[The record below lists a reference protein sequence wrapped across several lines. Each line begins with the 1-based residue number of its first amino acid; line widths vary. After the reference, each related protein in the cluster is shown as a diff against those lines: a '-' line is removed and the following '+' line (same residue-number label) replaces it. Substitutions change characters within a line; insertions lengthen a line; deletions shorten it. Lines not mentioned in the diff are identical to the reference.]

1 MNVTAGLPPTTDVIS
16 LGIFLSLIA
25 VATIGG
31 NLLVVLA
38 VGMVQKLRTPSNFL
52 IVSLAVSDLLVGI
65 LVIPITT
72 VAELMQTWALG
83 EAMCD
88 MYISFDVFMCT
99 ASILN
104 LCAISIDR
112 YLAITRPLQYASK
125 RTPKRMLLMI
135 AVVWVAS
142 ALISIPPMFGFK
154 EEFIPGSCEYS
165 ENFIYQIYAT
175 CGAFYIPLIVMLV
188 LYGRIFVLARRMA
201 QEDARQMRV
210 TDTVAQRVGLPNL
223 SLQPIVADQ
232 TQRNYSQT
240 QNCEDNNFDNPCSD
254 NKSEILKKRG
264 SSGKSSG
271 TGVIEKYPLPPSEL
285 CRRRKP
291 RPLHKVTS
299 YGNEQGCMKN
309 EPTVDNAPE
318 TPTNTTTLSLAEEFE
333 ERVKMLRKLRAE
345 FFEAPPSR
353 HCSSLV
359 LHLPEHRGIR
369 SHSLV
374 ETHQSENDDS
384 PLYQSGVYYQ
394 DRHRL
399 HLHLSHS
406 LREESQ
412 LLTDR
417 SRMNRTE
424 RPPPPMLSVSDYTE
438 ERSVT
443 QASPDATRKSNENIP
458 NKSFQMQPAAPR
470 LVTVD
475 TNDMGNTTTT
485 LRPRPRPLHLGRH
498 SLTNAS
504 EQTSPRGVGRCS
516 SLALTISKTERRL
529 STLISREQLPWDAVR
544 RESKQSTGGSSTSR
558 LLHRASDYN
567 TGASCSRN
575 ASLAS
580 VKVPVRR
587 RKPRGQSETKAI
599 KTLGVIMGC
608 FCLCWIPFFIIALAR
623 PLHKVVTGEELYV
636 PVSVRS
642 LFLWLGYINSTINP
656 IIYAIFNR
664 EFRIP
669 FKELLSCRCKGM
681 NARLRSQ
688 RYATEYGTAASNMV
702 GFTGYQTV
710 GVDNGL
716 TSGFGR
722 MNLRKSTV
730 RNSRES
736 SGNHVFTGP
745 DRDAAEIP

>member
-1 MNVTAGLPPTTDVIS
+1 MNRTAELSPSTDVLS

-31 NLLVVLA
+31 NLLVILA

-112 YLAITRPLQYASK
+112 YLAITRPLQYAAK
-125 RTPKRMLLMI
+125 RTPKRMLIMI

-154 EEFIPGSCEYS
+154 EEFIPGKCEYS

-175 CGAFYIPLIVMLV
+175 CGAFYIPLLVMLV
-188 LYGRIFVLARRMA
+188 LYGRIFMLARHMA

-210 TDTVAQRVGLPNL
+210 SETVAQRTSGTPLGLQTP
-223 SLQPIVADQ
+223 SIDP
-232 TQRNYSQT
+232 TQRDSAQT
-240 QNCEDNNFDNPCSD
+240 QNLEGTKFDSPYCNGRD
-254 NKSEILKKRG
+254 RIEKKRG
-264 SSGKSSG
+264 SPGKLSGSG
-271 TGVIEKYPLPPSEL
+271 AMEKYPLPPSEL

-291 RPLHKVTS
+291 RPLYKDNS
-299 YGNEQGCMKN
+299 DANEGQCMKR
-309 EPTVDNAPE
+309 EPVADSVKE
-318 TPTNTTTLSLAEEFE
+318 TPTNQTPLSLTEEFE
-333 ERVKMLRKLRAE
+333 ERVRMLRKLRAE

-359 LHLPEHRGIR
+359 LNLQAKRDTR

-374 ETHQSENDDS
+374 VNTHSEDGNS
-384 PLYQSGVYYQ
+384 PSDPTGVAYQ
-394 DRHRL
+394 DRSRL
-399 HLHLSHS
+399 ALHPSHS

-412 LLTDR
+412 LVHDR
-417 SRMNRTE
+417 WKQNIAPMPS
-424 RPPPPMLSVSDYTE
+424 PPMLSISDYTE
-438 ERSVT
+438 VHNIT
-443 QASPDATRKSNENIP
+443 HIAVSPDKTPRLNENVTE
-458 NKSFQMQPAAPR
+458 KFVQVQPI
-470 LVTVD
+470 LLGGVVGNT
-475 TNDMGNTTTT
+475 NTTTT
-485 LRPRPRPLHLGRH
+485 LRPRPRPLHLGRR
-498 SLTNAS
+498 SLTNTP
-504 EQTSPRGVGRCS
+504 EQTGQRGVGRCS
-516 SLALTISKTERRL
+516 SLALPSYKTERRL
-529 STLISREQLPWDAVR
+529 STPTSREHLSWDALR
-544 RESKQSTGGSSTSR
+544 RESKQSPVGGSSSR
-558 LLHRASDYN
+558 LLYRMSDHT

-580 VKVPVRR
+580 IKIPVKR

-642 LFLWLGYINSTINP
+642 LFLWLGEYKN
-656 IIYAIFNR
+656 
-664 EFRIP
+664 
-669 FKELLSCRCKGM
+669 LLITFV
-681 NARLRSQ
+681 L
-688 RYATEYGTAASNMV
+688 
-702 GFTGYQTV
+702 
-710 GVDNGL
+710 
-716 TSGFGR
+716 
-722 MNLRKSTV
+722 
-730 RNSRES
+730 
-736 SGNHVFTGP
+736 P
-745 DRDAAEIP
+745 